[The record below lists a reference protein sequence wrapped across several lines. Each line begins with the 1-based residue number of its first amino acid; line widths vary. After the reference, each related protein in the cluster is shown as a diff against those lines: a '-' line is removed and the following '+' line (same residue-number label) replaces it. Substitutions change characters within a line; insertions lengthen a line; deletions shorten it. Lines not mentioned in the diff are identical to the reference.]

1 MLSSTNSNT
10 QRIIYIIIIFCVLF
24 LSIPCFAS
32 KEISN
37 VRHWTAPDHTRIVL
51 DINAEPDYQ
60 VEQNNNITTITFRNT
75 LTAKQIPAEIILNKP
90 GIKKIVFH
98 RNDAGN
104 LKVEFYLDEHKKTD
118 VFRLKKFQDRPDR
131 VVFDVILQAQSV
143 QEEVLSQPQPLI
155 KRTRIIVIDPGH
167 GGEDPGAISKK
178 GVYEKNIVLAISKE
192 IKKEI
197 DKIPGFRAVLTRSG
211 DYYVSFGKRL
221 QIAKD
226 LDASLFISV
235 HADAAKSRKAKGS
248 SVYSLSTGGA
258 SSEAAKLLASNENL
272 SDIIGGVP
280 GVNGKNEFD
289 PIILNM
295 FQVNTINLSR
305 NYAEVL
311 IRQLNKIT
319 CTKFQSVQEAPF
331 NVLKLPDIPAV
342 LLEAAYLSN
351 PEEEKLLRS
360 RDFQKRLAMAVALS
374 VSEYFGNSTSV
385 YEYITA
391 KSKETETKTISK
403 LSAEKYTIKRGDTLA
418 GIAKNYGTSMAAI
431 LKLNNMKLTDK
442 IYSGQKI
449 LVPAAGTPISTYKKS
464 TYYTVKKGDTL
475 LSIAKSSN
483 TGVSDLLKLNNF
495 DLHQRIYVGQKIIVP
510 SERALNLKKY
520 KVKQGD
526 TFYSI
531 AKNNSITIDELCEIN
546 NINREDKLY
555 LGQNINLPK

>member
-1 MLSSTNSNT
+1 MFSSININT
-10 QRIIYIIIIFCVLF
+10 QRIIYIIIILCVLF

-32 KEISN
+32 KEILN

-51 DINAEPDYQ
+51 DINAEPDYK
-60 VEQNNNITTITFRNT
+60 VEQDNNVVTITFRNT
-75 LTAKQIPAEIILNKP
+75 STAKQIPAEIILSKP

-98 RNDAGN
+98 KIDARN

-131 VVFDVILQAQSV
+131 VVFDVILQVQSV
-143 QEEVLSQPQPLI
+143 QEEVLAQPQPLI

-192 IKKEI
+192 IKREI

-235 HADAAKSRKAKGS
+235 HADASKNRKAKGS
-248 SVYSLSTGGA
+248 SVYSLSTTGA
-258 SSEAAKLLASNENL
+258 SSEAAKLLATNENL

-311 IRQLNKIT
+311 IRHLNKIT

-360 RDFQKRLAMAVALS
+360 RDFQKRLAVAVASS
-374 VSEYFGNSTSV
+374 VSEYFGNSTNV

-391 KSKETETKTISK
+391 KSKETNTKTISK
-403 LSAEKYTIKRGDTLA
+403 LSTEKYTIKRGDTLA
-418 GIAKNYGTSMAAI
+418 SIAKNYDTSIAAI

-442 IYSGQKI
+442 IYTGQKI
-449 LVPAAGTPISTYKKS
+449 FVPAAGTPISAYKKS

-475 LSIAKSSN
+475 SSIAKSFN
-483 TGVSDLLKLNNF
+483 TNVSYLLKLNNF
-495 DLHQRIYVGQKIIVP
+495 DLHQRIFIGQKVLVP
-510 SERALNLKKY
+510 SEGSINLKKY

-526 TFYSI
+526 TLYSL
-531 AKNNSITIDELCEIN
+531 AKNSSITIDELCEIN
-546 NINREDKLY
+546 NIKRDDTLY
-555 LGQNINLPK
+555 LGQILNLPK

>member
-1 MLSSTNSNT
+1 M
-10 QRIIYIIIIFCVLF
+10 
-24 LSIPCFAS
+24 
-32 KEISN
+32 N

-51 DINAEPDYQ
+51 DINDEPDYQ
-60 VEQNNNITTITFRNT
+60 VEENNDIVTITFRNT
-75 LTAKQIPAEIILNKP
+75 LSGKQIPAEIILNKP

-98 RNDAGN
+98 KSDAGN

-118 VFRLKKFQDRPDR
+118 VFRLKKFLDRPDR

-143 QEEVLSQPQPLI
+143 QEEVLAQPEPLT

-167 GGEDPGAISKK
+167 GGEDPGAISRK
-178 GVYEKNIVLAISKE
+178 GVYEKNIVLAISRE

-211 DYYVSFGKRL
+211 DYYVSFNKRL

-272 SDIIGGVP
+272 SDIIGGVT

-305 NYAEVL
+305 NYAEIL

-319 CTKFQSVQEAPF
+319 RIKFQSVQEAPF

-351 PEEEKLLRS
+351 PLEEKLLRS
-360 RDFQKRLAMAVALS
+360 RNFQRKMAVAVASS

-391 KSKETETKTISK
+391 KGKENEKKTINKMST
-403 LSAEKYTIKRGDTLA
+403 ERYTIKRGDTLA
-418 GIAKNYGTSMAAI
+418 SIAKKHDTSIAAL
-431 LKLNNMKLTDK
+431 LKINNLKLTDK
-442 IYSGQKI
+442 IYAGKKI
-449 LVPAAGTPISTYKKS
+449 LVPATGSSISSYKKP

-475 LSIAKSSN
+475 SSIAKSCN
-483 TGVSDLLKLNNF
+483 TSVQALLKLNNF
-495 DLHQRIYVGQKIIVP
+495 ELHEKIYIGQKVLVL
-510 SERALNLKKY
+510 SENTGSLKKY

-526 TFYSI
+526 TLYSL
-531 AKNNSITIDELCEIN
+531 AKISALTIDELCEIN
-546 NINREDKLY
+546 NMNREDTLY
-555 LGQNINLPK
+555 LGQIINLPQ

>member
-1 MLSSTNSNT
+1 M
-10 QRIIYIIIIFCVLF
+10 
-24 LSIPCFAS
+24 
-32 KEISN
+32 
-37 VRHWTAPDHTRIVL
+37 

-60 VEQNNNITTITFRNT
+60 VEQDNNIFTITFRNT
-75 LTAKQIPAEIILNKP
+75 LTAKQIPAEIVLNKP

-98 RNDAGN
+98 KIDARN
-104 LKVEFYLDEHKKTD
+104 LKVEFHLDEHKKTD
-118 VFRLKKFQDRPDR
+118 VFRLKKFQGRPDR

-143 QEEVLSQPQPLI
+143 QEEVLAEPKPLV
-155 KRTRIIVIDPGH
+155 KRTRIIIIDPGH

-178 GVYEKNIVLAISKE
+178 GVYEKNIVLAISKQ
-192 IKKEI
+192 IKSEI
-197 DKIPGFRAVLTRSG
+197 DKIPGFQAVLTRSG
-211 DYYVSFGKRL
+211 DYYVSFSKRL

-235 HADAAKSRKAKGS
+235 HADAAKNRKAKGS

-272 SDIIGGVP
+272 SDIIGGVT

-360 RDFQKRLAMAVALS
+360 SDFQKRLAAAVASS
-374 VSEYFGNSTSV
+374 VSEYFGNSTNV

-391 KSKETETKTISK
+391 KSIETNTETISK
-403 LSAEKYTIKRGDTLA
+403 MSTEKYTIKRGDTLA
-418 GIAKNYGTSMAAI
+418 SIAKNYDTNIAAI

-449 LVPAAGTPISTYKKS
+449 FVPAAGTPISAYKKS
-464 TYYTVKKGDTL
+464 TYYTVMKGDTL
-475 LSIAKSSN
+475 SSIAKSFN
-483 TGVSDLLKLNNF
+483 TNVSSLLKLNNF

-510 SERALNLKKY
+510 SEGTINIKKY

-526 TFYSI
+526 TLYSL
-531 AKNNSITIDELCEIN
+531 AKNSSITIDELCEIN
-546 NINREDKLY
+546 NMKREDTLY
-555 LGQNINLPK
+555 LGQILNLPK

>member
-1 MLSSTNSNT
+1 MFSSKNSNT
-10 QRIIYIIIIFCVLF
+10 QRIIYMIIIFCVLF
-24 LSIPCFAS
+24 LSTPCFAS
-32 KEISN
+32 KEILN

-51 DINAEPDYQ
+51 DINDEPDYQ
-60 VEQNNNITTITFRNT
+60 VEENNDIVTITFRNT
-75 LTAKQIPAEIILNKP
+75 LHGKQIPAEIILNKP
-90 GIKKIVFH
+90 GIKKIVFYKS
-98 RNDAGN
+98 DAGN

-118 VFRLKKFQDRPDR
+118 VFRLKKFLDRPDR

-143 QEEVLSQPQPLI
+143 QEEVLAQPEPLT

-178 GVYEKNIVLAISKE
+178 GVYEKNIVLSISKE

-211 DYYVSFGKRL
+211 DYYVSFSKRL

-226 LDASLFISV
+226 IDASLFISV

-272 SDIIGGVP
+272 SDIIGGVT

-295 FQVNTINLSR
+295 FQINTINLSR

-360 RDFQKRLAMAVALS
+360 RDFQKRLAVAVASS
-374 VSEYFGNSTSV
+374 VSEYFGNSTTV
-385 YEYITA
+385 YDYITA
-391 KSKETETKTISK
+391 KSKETKTKTIIKRSTG
-403 LSAEKYTIKRGDTLA
+403 KYTIKRGDTLA
-418 GIAKNYGTSMAAI
+418 SIAKNYDTNIATI
-431 LKLNNMKLTDK
+431 LKLNNMKLSDK
-442 IYSGQKI
+442 IYGGQKI
-449 LVPAAGTPISTYKKS
+449 FVPATGAPISSYKKP

-475 LSIAKSSN
+475 SSIAKSFN
-483 TGVSDLLKLNNF
+483 TSVSSLLKLNNF
-495 DLHQRIYVGQKIIVP
+495 DLHQRIYVGQKIIVS
-510 SERALNLKKY
+510 SERTLNLKKY

-526 TFYSI
+526 TLFSL
-531 AKNNSITIDELCEIN
+531 AKNSSLTIDELCELN
-546 NINREDKLY
+546 NMNREDKLY
-555 LGQNINLPK
+555 LGQILNLPK

>member
-1 MLSSTNSNT
+1 M
-10 QRIIYIIIIFCVLF
+10 
-24 LSIPCFAS
+24 
-32 KEISN
+32 N

-51 DINAEPDYQ
+51 DIDAEPDYQ
-60 VEQNNNITTITFRNT
+60 VEEDNNIITLTFRNT
-75 LTAKQIPAEIILNKP
+75 FPGKQIPAEIILNKP

-98 RNDAGN
+98 KIDEGN
-104 LKVEFYLDEHKKTD
+104 LKIEFHLDEHKKTD
-118 VFRLKKFQDRPDR
+118 IFRLKKFQDRPDR
-131 VVFDVILQAQSV
+131 VVFDVILQEQSI
-143 QEEVLSQPQPLI
+143 QEEVLAQPQPLI

-167 GGEDPGAISKK
+167 GGDDPGAISKK
-178 GVYEKNIVLAISKE
+178 GVYEKSIVLAISKE

-197 DKIPGFRAVLTRSG
+197 DRIPGFRVVLTRSG
-211 DYYVSFGKRL
+211 DYYVSFSKRL

-226 LDASLFISV
+226 LNASLFISV

-311 IRQLNKIT
+311 IKQLNKIT

-351 PEEEKLLRS
+351 PVEETLLRS
-360 RDFQKRLAMAVALS
+360 RNFQRKLAVAVASS
-374 VSEYFGNSTSV
+374 VSEYFGNSTTV

-391 KSKETETKTISK
+391 KSEENETRPINKISTT
-403 LSAEKYTIKRGDTLA
+403 KYTIERGDTLA
-418 GIAKNYGTSMAAI
+418 SIAKNYDTNIATI
-431 LKLNNMKLTDK
+431 LKLNNMKISDK
-442 IYSGQKI
+442 IYGGKKI
-449 LVPAAGTPISTYKKS
+449 LVPVTGAPISSYKKS

-475 LSIAKSSN
+475 SSIAQSFN
-483 TGVSDLLKLNNF
+483 TSVSAILKLNNF
-495 DLHQRIYVGQKIIVP
+495 ELHEKIFIGQKVLAP
-510 SERALNLKKY
+510 SENTGNLKKY

-526 TFYSI
+526 TLYSL
-531 AKNNSITIDELCEIN
+531 AKNSSITIDELCELN
-546 NINREDKLY
+546 NLNREDTLY
-555 LGQNINLPK
+555 LGQSIKLPK